1 MEYKKVENTEEALRK
16 LPPGTVIRNDGG
28 EVYER
33 LLARENSWGLT
44 GISGYHRA
52 ELLMPTDN
60 REAEFKSLPPQER
73 GKVWM
78 MGESK
83 ARQKNRSR
91 TLPGLAAAMANQ
103 WG

>member
-33 LLARENSWGLT
+33 LHAHEDSWGLT

-52 ELLMPTDN
+52 ELLVEDDHEWIILYHPE
-60 REAEFKSLPPQER
+60 EA
-73 GKVWM
+73 
-78 MGESK
+78 
-83 ARQKNRSR
+83 
-91 TLPGLAAAMANQ
+91 
-103 WG
+103 